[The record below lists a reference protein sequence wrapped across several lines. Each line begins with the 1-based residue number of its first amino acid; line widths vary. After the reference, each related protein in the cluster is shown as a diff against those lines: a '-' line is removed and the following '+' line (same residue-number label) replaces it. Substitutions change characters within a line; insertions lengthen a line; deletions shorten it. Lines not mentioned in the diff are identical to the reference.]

1 MKIMDIVFLIYKLNI
16 YSKGLNNDNDNNI
29 KTYLQIQM

>member
-16 YSKGLNNDNDNNI
+16 YSKGRINDNDNNI
-29 KTYLQIQM
+29 KTY